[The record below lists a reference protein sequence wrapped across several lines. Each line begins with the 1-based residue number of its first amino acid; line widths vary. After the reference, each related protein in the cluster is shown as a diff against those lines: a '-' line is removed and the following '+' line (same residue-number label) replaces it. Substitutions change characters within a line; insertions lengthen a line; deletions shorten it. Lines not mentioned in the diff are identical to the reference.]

1 MVINLEMKISCLKHG
16 YKPTNENKLF
26 KTWIWKIIIYLQ
38 MKISCLKHGYK
49 PKNENKLFKT
59 WL

>member
-1 MVINLEMKISCLKHG
+1 MVINLKMKISCLKHG
-16 YKPTNENKLF
+16 Y
-26 KTWIWKIIIYLQ
+26 Q
-38 MKISCLKHGYK
+38 

>member
-1 MVINLEMKISCLKHG
+1 MVINLQMKISCLKHG
-16 YKPTNENKLF
+16 YK
-26 KTWIWKIIIYLQ
+26 LQ

>member
-1 MVINLEMKISCLKHG
+1 MVIN
-16 YKPTNENKLF
+16 
-26 KTWIWKIIIYLQ
+26 LQ

>member
-1 MVINLEMKISCLKHG
+1 MVMNLKMKISCLKHR
-16 YKPTNENKLF
+16 
-26 KTWIWKIIIYLQ
+26 
-38 MKISCLKHGYK
+38 YK

>member
-1 MVINLEMKISCLKHG
+1 MVINLKMKISCLKHG
-16 YKPTNENKLF
+16 YNLK
-26 KTWIWKIIIYLQ
+26 
-38 MKISCLKHGYK
+38 MKINCLKHGYK

>member
-1 MVINLEMKISCLKHG
+1 MIIILQLKLSCLKHG
-16 YKPTNENKLF
+16 Y
-26 KTWIWKIIIYLQ
+26 Q
-38 MKISCLKHGYK
+38 

>member
-1 MVINLEMKISCLKHG
+1 MVINLTWLKMKISCLKHG
-16 YKPTNENKLF
+16 YKPK
-26 KTWIWKIIIYLQ
+26 

>member
-1 MVINLEMKISCLKHG
+1 MVINLQMKLSCLKHC
-16 YKPTNENKLF
+16 YKSTNENKLF
-26 KTWIWKIIIYLQ
+26 KTLVINLK

>member
-1 MVINLEMKISCLKHG
+1 MITILQLKLSCLKHG
-16 YKPTNENKLF
+16 Y
-26 KTWIWKIIIYLQ
+26 Q
-38 MKISCLKHGYK
+38 

>member
-1 MVINLEMKISCLKHG
+1 MVIKLHMKITCLEHG
-16 YKPTNENKLF
+16 Y
-26 KTWIWKIIIYLQ
+26 Q
-38 MKISCLKHGYK
+38 

>member
-1 MVINLEMKISCLKHG
+1 MVMNLK
-16 YKPTNENKLF
+16 
-26 KTWIWKIIIYLQ
+26 

-49 PKNENKLFKT
+49 PKNENTLFKT

>member
-1 MVINLEMKISCLKHG
+1 MVIN
-16 YKPTNENKLF
+16 
-26 KTWIWKIIIYLQ
+26 LQ
-38 MKISCLKHGYK
+38 MKISFLKHVYK